1 MPALRRILPFTLI
14 VALLGLSIP
23 TPALAVS
30 TGTEVQMGK
39 QTDKDIIAGTGVVR
53 DPLLNSWVHDVSER
67 LWSQVARKDVPYNI
81 KVLDTSDINA
91 FSTLGGYV
99 YLNEGLLDFV
109 QSDDELAS
117 VIGHETGH
125 IERRHG
131 VTFPAKAQALNLL
144 FGIASLFSPL
154 VYRFGQIAQAGLLAK
169 LSRADEIQADQY
181 GLLLSSR
188 AGYDPDATI
197 TNLRHLNAL
206 HSEHPDALTHYLE
219 THPDPPARISH
230 LLGYEQLN
238 PKTRTAQQLLV
249 QAIHDE
255 DGARFNIAAMKFNQ
269 VLKTEPNNAVALLYL
284 GQAQVAL
291 GQMNRGEQSLAAA
304 AEKGTPE
311 TRSVAL
317 GRIAGLRAMHKRR
330 SLLQPNLTLLRE
342 QLEATKAQQTQ
353 VAATLVSRRDAGRD
367 QLKTLN
373 ARLES
378 ISYELPNFG
387 RIDIRSGSRLETV
400 LKNIEGMARSIDTTL
415 DHGSYTINGIGSLEK
430 NKESGLL
437 KDNADILKE
446 MQAPLNVSPMTPDSI
461 ALLPS
466 YPRMFSEINA
476 SNGDMIRAVDAGRAS
491 IAMLDVGLG
500 DLDIFLKALHQ
511 HANIDYFGDIS
522 QNDYNAILPSM
533 STANDSL
540 GKTAV
545 AASAAAQLFNM
556 ARSRQLETRVTLLG
570 VGTTPERYASLQK
583 SLRVRV
589 KTEGLSYA
597 AMSHAGL
604 TPGEVAAAT
613 IVAADTNTSPSAV
626 IQQAESSH
634 RTIVDIANA
643 RGMHAGSLEIFLGLI
658 YLNYVDDPEKEAHN
672 VT

>member
-1 MPALRRILPFTLI
+1 MLMIRRIVPSALI
-14 VALLGLSIP
+14 AALLALTIP
-23 TPALAVS
+23 SPALAVS
-30 TGTEVQMGK
+30 TGSEVQMGK
-39 QTDKDIIAGTGVVR
+39 QVDKSIIAGSAVVR
-53 DPLLNSWVHDVSER
+53 DPLINSWVRDISER

-144 FGIASLFSPL
+144 FGIASMFSPL
-154 VYRFGQIAQAGLLAK
+154 VYHFGQLAQAGLLAK

-181 GLLLSSR
+181 GLLLTSR
-188 AGYDPDATI
+188 AGFDPDANLS
-197 TNLRHLNAL
+197 NLRHLNAL
-206 HSEHPDALTHYLE
+206 HSGHPDALTRYLE
-219 THPDPPARISH
+219 DHPDPPARISH
-230 LLGYEQLN
+230 MLGYEGLN
-238 PKTRTAQQLLV
+238 PKTRTTQQLLV

-255 DGARFNIAAMKFNQ
+255 DGARFNIAAMKFNE
-269 VLKTEPNNAVALLYL
+269 VLKAEPNNGLALLYL

-291 GQMNRGEQSLAAA
+291 GQMNRGEQSLTAA
-304 AEKGTPE
+304 AEKGNPE
-311 TRSVAL
+311 TRSIAL
-317 GRIAGLRAMHKRR
+317 GRIAGLRAMQKRP
-330 SLLQPNLTLLRE
+330 SLLQPNLAALHQ
-342 QLEATKAQQTQ
+342 QLDAAKAQQSEL
-353 VAATLVSRRDAGRD
+353 AAALGSRRDAGRD

-387 RIDIRSGSRLETV
+387 RIEIKPGSRLETIF
-400 LKNIEGMARSIDTTL
+400 KNLEGMGRSIDTTL
-415 DHGSYTINGIGSLEK
+415 DHGGYAINGVGSLER

-437 KDNADILKE
+437 KESADILKE
-446 MQAPLNVSPMTPDSI
+446 MRAPLSVSPMTPDSV

-466 YPRMFSEINA
+466 YPRMLSEMNA
-476 SNGDMIRAVDAGRAS
+476 ANGDMIRSVDAGRAS
-491 IAMLDVGLG
+491 IAMLDVALG

-511 HANIDYFGDIS
+511 HGNLDYFGDIS
-522 QNDYNAILPSM
+522 QSDYNAIEPSM
-533 STANDSL
+533 ATANESL

-545 AASAAAQLFNM
+545 AASSAVQLFNM
-556 ARSRQLETRVTLLG
+556 ARARQLETRVTLLG
-570 VGTTPERYASLQK
+570 VGTSPERYASLQK
-583 SLRVRV
+583 SLQVRV
-589 KTEGLSYA
+589 KNDGPSYA
-597 AMSHAGL
+597 TMSHLGL

-613 IVAADTNTSPSAV
+613 IVAADTNTTTPAV
-626 IQQAESSH
+626 IAQAQSTH
-634 RTIVDIANA
+634 RTIVDVANA
-643 RGMHAGSLEIFLGLI
+643 RGMHAEALEIFLGI
-658 YLNYVDDPEKEAHN
+658 VYMNYVDDPEKEAHN

>member
-1 MPALRRILPFTLI
+1 MLRRILPLALI
-14 VALLGLSIP
+14 AALLTLTIP
-23 TPALAVS
+23 SPALAVS

-39 QTDKDIIAGTGVVR
+39 QVDKSIIAGSGVVR
-53 DPLLNSWVHDVSER
+53 DPLLNAWVRDISER

-81 KVLDTSDINA
+81 KVLDTSAINA

-144 FGIASLFSPL
+144 FGIASMFSPL
-154 VYRFGQIAQAGLLAK
+154 VYHFGQLMQAGLLAK

-181 GLLLSSR
+181 GLLLTSR
-188 AGYDPDATI
+188 AGFDPDANL

-206 HSEHPDALTHYLE
+206 HDQHPDVLARYLE
-219 THPDPPARISH
+219 DHPDPPARISH
-230 LLGYEQLN
+230 MLGYDALN
-238 PKTRTAQQLLV
+238 PKTRTTQQLLV

-255 DGARFNIAAMKFNQ
+255 DEARFNIASMKFNQ
-269 VLKTEPNNAVALLYL
+269 VLKAEPDNAIALLYL

-291 GQMNRGEQSLAAA
+291 GQVNRGEQSLAAA
-304 AEKGTPE
+304 AEKGNLE
-311 TRSVAL
+311 TRTLAL
-317 GRIAGLRAMHKRR
+317 GRIAGLRAMHKRPN
-330 SLLQPNLTLLRE
+330 LQPNLTPLR
-342 QLEATKAQQTQ
+342 QQMEASKAQQVQ
-353 VAATLVSRRDAGRD
+353 VAAAVAGRRDAGRD

-387 RIDIRSGSRLETV
+387 RIEIKPGSRLETIF
-400 LKNIEGMARSIDTTL
+400 KNIEGMARSIDTTL
-415 DHGSYTINGIGSLEK
+415 DHGSYTINGVGSLEK

-437 KDNADILKE
+437 KESADILKE

-466 YPRMFSEINA
+466 YPRLLSEMNA

-491 IAMLDVGLG
+491 IAMLDVALG

-511 HANIDYFGDIS
+511 HGNLDYFGDLS
-522 QNDYNAILPSM
+522 QSDYNAIQPSM
-533 STANDSL
+533 ATANDSL

-545 AASAAAQLFNM
+545 AASAAAQLFNL
-556 ARSRQLETRVTLLG
+556 ARARQLETRVTLLG
-570 VGTTPERYASLQK
+570 VGTSPERYASLQK
-583 SLRVRV
+583 SLQVRF
-589 KTEGLSYA
+589 KNDGLSYA
-597 AMSHAGL
+597 TMSHLGL

-613 IVAADTNTSPSAV
+613 IVAADTNTTPAAV

-634 RTIVDIANA
+634 RTIVEVANA
-643 RGMHAGSLEIFLGLI
+643 RGMHAEALEIFLGLV

>member
-1 MPALRRILPFTLI
+1 MFRRILTSALI
-14 VALLGLSIP
+14 TALLALTLPS
-23 TPALAVS
+23 PALAVS
-30 TGTEVQMGK
+30 TGTEIQMGK
-39 QTDKDIIAGTGVVR
+39 QADKNIIAGSGVVK
-53 DPLLNSWVHDVSER
+53 DPLLNAWVRDVSER

-81 KVLDTSDINA
+81 KVLDVSDINA

-144 FGIASLFSPL
+144 FGIASMFSPL
-154 VYRFGQIAQAGLLAK
+154 IYRFGQIAQAGLLAK

-181 GLLLSSR
+181 GLLLTSR
-188 AGYDPDATI
+188 AGFDPDANL

-206 HSEHPDALTHYLE
+206 HEQHPDALARYLE
-219 THPDPPARISH
+219 DHPDPPARISH
-230 LLGYEQLN
+230 LLGYDALN
-238 PKTRTAQQLLV
+238 PKTRTTQQLLV

-255 DGARFNIAAMKFNQ
+255 DGARFNVAAIKFNQ
-269 VLKTEPNNAVALLYL
+269 VLKAEPNNAVALLYL

-291 GQMNRGEQSLAAA
+291 GQMNRGEQSLEAA
-304 AEKGTPE
+304 AEKGSAE
-311 TRSVAL
+311 TRSLAL
-317 GRIAGLRAMHKRR
+317 VRIAGLRAMHKRPT
-330 SLLQPNLTLLRE
+330 LLQPNLTSLRE
-342 QLEATKAQQTQ
+342 QMEAAKAQQLQ
-353 VAATLVSRRDAGRD
+353 VTAALGGRRDAGRD

-387 RIDIRSGSRLETV
+387 RIEIKPGSRLESIF
-400 LKNIEGMARSIDTTL
+400 KNIEGMARSIDTTL
-415 DHGSYTINGIGSLEK
+415 DHGSYTINGVGSLEK

-437 KDNADILKE
+437 KESADILKE
-446 MQAPLNVSPMTPDSI
+446 MQAPLNSSPMTPDSI

-466 YPRMFSEINA
+466 YPRMFSEMNA

-491 IAMLDVGLG
+491 IAMLDVALG

-511 HANIDYFGDIS
+511 HGNLDYFGDIS
-522 QNDYNAILPSM
+522 QSDYNAIQPSM
-533 STANDSL
+533 ATANDSL

-545 AASAAAQLFNM
+545 AASAAAQLYNL
-556 ARSRQLETRVTLLG
+556 ARARQLETRITLLG
-570 VGTTPERYASLQK
+570 VGTSPERYASLQK
-583 SLRVRV
+583 SLQVRV
-589 KTEGLSYA
+589 KNDGITYA
-597 AMSHAGL
+597 TMSHLGL

-613 IVAADTNTSPSAV
+613 IVAADTNTTPAAV
-626 IQQAESSH
+626 IQQAQSSH
-634 RTIVDIANA
+634 RTIVDVANA
-643 RGMHAGSLEIFLGLI
+643 RGMHAEALEIFLGLV